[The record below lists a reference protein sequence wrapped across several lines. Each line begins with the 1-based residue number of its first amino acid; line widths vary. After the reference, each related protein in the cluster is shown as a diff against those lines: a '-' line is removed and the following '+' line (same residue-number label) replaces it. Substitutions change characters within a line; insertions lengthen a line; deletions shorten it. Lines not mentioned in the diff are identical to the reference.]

1 MKLIN
6 IALKYCK
13 KTVSILLILL
23 ILVVPMMNTSKSYA
37 QENTSYKITENIS
50 NEKYQIDREMINELL
65 KKSQVT
71 DWENFQDIMRIG
83 SRFIV
88 VDYYTGYYWVAER
101 WMGAN
106 HADIET
112 IDKDAT
118 YSLKRVYKDREN
130 WKKRPVLIVFE
141 DGSVYCA
148 SSFVIF
154 HAGLD
159 SEEYLKIVN
168 NRSCGYGRGENYDY
182 VKRNGANGHNCIHV
196 RKSTNHFD
204 GKVNH
209 EHQANIDFL
218 EKEKSKLNN

>member
-1 MKLIN
+1 MKLIR

-23 ILVVPMMNTSKSYA
+23 ILIVPMNTNKSYA

-50 NEKYQIDREMINELL
+50 NEKYQIDKTMINELL
-65 KKSQVT
+65 KKAQVT
-71 DWENFQDIMRIG
+71 DWENFQDVIKIG

-112 IDKDAT
+112 IDKEAT
-118 YSLKRVYKDREN
+118 NSLKRVYKDREN

-141 DGSVYCA
+141 DGNVYCA
-148 SSFVIF
+148 SSFVVF

-159 SEEYLKIVN
+159 NEDYLKIVN
-168 NRSCGYGRGENYDY
+168 NRSCNYGRGENYDHI
-182 VKRNGANGHNCIHV
+182 KENGADGHNCIHV

-204 GKVNH
+204 NKINY

-218 EKEKSKLNN
+218 EKEKKRLNN

>member
-1 MKLIN
+1 MKLIS

-37 QENTSYKITENIS
+37 KENTSYKITENIS

-71 DWENFQDIMRIG
+71 DWENFQDVMRIG
-83 SRFIV
+83 CRFIV

-118 YSLKRVYKDREN
+118 KSLKRVYKDREH

-159 SEEYLKIVN
+159 NKDYLKIIN
-168 NRSCGYGRGENYDY
+168 NRSCGYGRGENYDH
-182 VKRNGANGHNCIHV
+182 VKGNGADGHNCIHV
-196 RKSTNHFD
+196 RGCTNHFD
-204 GKVNH
+204 GKINH
-209 EHQANIDFL
+209 EHQSNIDFL
-218 EKEKSKLNN
+218 EKEKAKLNK

>member
-13 KTVSILLILL
+13 KTVSILLIIL
-23 ILVVPMMNTSKSYA
+23 ILVVPMINTNKSYA
-37 QENTSYKITENIS
+37 QENTSYKITQNIS
-50 NEKYQIDREMINELL
+50 IEKYQIDKTMINKLL
-65 KKSQVT
+65 KKAQVT
-71 DWENFQDIMRIG
+71 DWENFQDVMKIG

-118 YSLKRVYKDREN
+118 NSLKRVYKDREH

-159 SEEYLKIVN
+159 NEEYLKTVN
-168 NRSCGYGRGENYDY
+168 NRSFGYGRGENYDH
-182 VKRNGANGHNCIHV
+182 VKGNGADGHNCIHV
-196 RKSTNHFD
+196 RGCT
-204 GKVNH
+204 
-209 EHQANIDFL
+209 
-218 EKEKSKLNN
+218 